1 MGLEVLAFKPQ
12 KGEEMKALFL
22 ALSLML
28 SGVAVANEKDD
39 GVYVV
44 AVEDDGKGG
53 GTVHLIACEEPIS
66 VVLTLEDFRDEAV
79 ATGKLLDAI
88 DEACSE

>member
-1 MGLEVLAFKPQ
+1 
-12 KGEEMKALFL
+12 MKSIML
-22 ALSLML
+22 ALALML
-28 SGVAVANEKDD
+28 TGVAVANEKDD

-44 AVEDDGKGG
+44 SVEDDGKGG

-66 VVLTLEDFRDEAV
+66 VVLTVEDFRDESI